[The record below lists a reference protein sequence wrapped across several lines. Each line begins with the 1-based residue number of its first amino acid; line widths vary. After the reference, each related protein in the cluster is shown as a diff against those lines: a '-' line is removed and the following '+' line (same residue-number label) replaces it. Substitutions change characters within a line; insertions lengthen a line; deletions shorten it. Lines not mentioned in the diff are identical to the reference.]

1 MLEDARATDLG
12 TELVANMFSLESRV
26 ALITGAASGIGAATA
41 EAFAAAGASLA
52 LAWYPP
58 DGHDIEPVVERTRA
72 VGAATVV
79 VEVDVRDGTQVH
91 DFADRAMSKLGSV
104 DIVVANAGIARR
116 EPLPEAVSDG
126 QWQSILDVNLTGVW
140 RCFQAVIPYMRE
152 QGRGRLLATTSVSG
166 PLQAWVEHTSYAA
179 SKAGLTGMINSLAVE
194 LGPSGI
200 TVNGVAPGVVATPQS
215 LDPVN
220 SLGPA
225 GIASQAA
232 GIPVR
237 RVGAAED
244 VAAAF
249 VYLASDEASFVTG
262 HVIVVDGGGW
272 LAGSE

>member
-1 MLEDARATDLG
+1 
-12 TELVANMFSLESRV
+12 MFSLESRV

-41 EAFAAAGASLA
+41 RAFAGAGADLA

-58 DGHDIEPVVERTRA
+58 DGHDIEPVVADVRA
-72 VGAATVV
+72 LGVGAIVA
-79 VEVDVRDGTQVH
+79 EVDVRERQDVRLLT
-91 DFADRAMSKLGSV
+91 DLAITELGSV

-116 EPLPEAVSDG
+116 EPLPERVSDDE
-126 QWQSILDVNLTGVW
+126 WHSILDVNLAGAW
-140 RCFQAVIPYMRE
+140 RCFQAAIPHMRA
-152 QGRGRLLATTSVSG
+152 QGWGRLLATTSVSG

-179 SKAGLTGMINSLAVE
+179 SKAGLVGMINSLAVE
-194 LGPSGI
+194 LGPAGI

-225 GIASQAA
+225 GVAGQAE
-232 GIPVR
+232 GTPVR
-237 RVGAAED
+237 RVGAADD

-249 VYLASDEASFVTG
+249 VYLGSDEASFVTG
-262 HVIVVDGGGW
+262 HVIVVDGGRW